1 MSCPQVLLGV
11 SKAYV
16 TAYELRRELGYF
28 QHSPFPPWSQ
38 EDMDWFRGMD
48 DASGDY
54 GDIPDPRQLPP
65 LSCPLGSAE
74 VQLSLFD

>member
-1 MSCPQVLLGV
+1 MSCPQAFPGI

-16 TAYELRRELGYF
+16 TAYELRRELGRY
-28 QHSPFPPWSQ
+28 QHSPFTPWSQ
-38 EDMDWFRGMD
+38 EDMDWLHGMD

-54 GDIPDPRQLPP
+54 GDIPDPRPTP
-65 LSCPLGSAE
+65 SPSWPLGSAE